1 MERKHYF
8 TKIKIFCVLQAF
20 FLAVAAGWSV
30 VLLTAG
36 WEPEIGTRIGAVMVS
51 VCLVVLDF
59 WALWAL
65 FRRQRY
71 YRSLCERFAE
81 GKIYQ
86 EFIDHIGTLFPKLA
100 PAVERMDG
108 LLERQNIIRLSTK
121 QAEFLAL
128 QNQINPHFLYNT
140 LEAIRGDALCAG
152 MENIADI
159 TEALSVFFRYTITET
174 NNLVTIGEELDN
186 VENYF
191 KIQQYRFGEKLSIDV
206 RICDEEENILQMQCP
221 KLSLQ
226 PVIENAIFHGL
237 ERKRDKGRISLM
249 LEIVDENLHI
259 CISDNGVG
267 IEEKKLAQL
276 NERLG
281 RVSVG
286 YIVEDGE
293 GKKGGIALK
302 NVCRRIKLLFG
313 ENYGIRVD
321 SIVGIGTKVT
331 LILPVMYKR
340 DKGEG

>member
-1 MERKHYF
+1 MKKKYYF
-8 TKIKIFCVLQAF
+8 TKVKIFCILQVL
-20 FLAVAAGWSV
+20 FLILAIVGIMLLFYRGWKPETAVKVFVAAG
-30 VLLTAG
+30 A
-36 WEPEIGTRIGAVMVS
+36 
-51 VCLVVLDF
+51 VCLVAADIWWLCR
-59 WALWAL
+59 L
-65 FRRQRY
+65 FAEERY
-71 YRSLCERFAE
+71 YRNLCERFAE

-86 EFIDHIGTLFPKLA
+86 EFVDHIGMLFGKLS
-100 PAVERMDG
+100 PAVERLDG
-108 LLERQNIIRLSTK
+108 LLERQNIIQLSTK

-140 LEAIRGDALCAG
+140 LEAIRGDALSAG
-152 MENIADI
+152 MGNIADI

-191 KIQQYRFGEKLSIDV
+191 KIQQYRFGEKLSIEV

-237 ERKRDKGRISLM
+237 ERKREKGRISLM

-259 CISDNGVG
+259 SISDNGIG
-267 IEEKKLAQL
+267 MEEKRLAEL
-276 NERLG
+276 NERLE

-293 GKKGGIALK
+293 GEKGGIALK

-313 ENYGIRVD
+313 EKYGLHVD
-321 SIVGIGTKVT
+321 SIQGIGTKVT
-331 LILPVMYKR
+331 LVLPVMYKK
-340 DKGEG
+340 DKV

>member
-1 MERKHYF
+1 MSADIWWLCR
-8 TKIKIFCVLQAF
+8 L
-20 FLAVAAGWSV
+20 LA
-30 VLLTAG
+30 
-36 WEPEIGTRIGAVMVS
+36 EE
-51 VCLVVLDF
+51 
-59 WALWAL
+59 
-65 FRRQRY
+65 RY
-71 YRSLCERFAE
+71 YRNLCERFSE

-86 EFIDHIGTLFPKLA
+86 EFVDHIGMLFGKLS
-100 PAVERMDG
+100 PAVERLDG
-108 LLERQNIIRLSTK
+108 LLERQNIIQLSTK

-140 LEAIRGDALCAG
+140 LEAIRGDALSAG
-152 MENIADI
+152 MGNIADI

-191 KIQQYRFGEKLSIDV
+191 KIQQYRFGEKLSIEV

-237 ERKRDKGRISLM
+237 ERKREKGRISLM
-249 LEIVDENLHI
+249 LEIVDEDLHI
-259 CISDNGVG
+259 SISDNGIG
-267 IEEKKLAQL
+267 IEEKRLAEL
-276 NERLG
+276 NERLE

-293 GKKGGIALK
+293 GEKGGIALK

-313 ENYGIRVD
+313 EKYGLHVD
-321 SIVGIGTKVT
+321 SIQGIGTKVT
-331 LILPVMYKR
+331 LVLPVMYK
-340 DKGEG
+340 KEKV

>member
-1 MERKHYF
+1 MKKKYYF
-8 TKIKIFCVLQAF
+8 TKVKIFCILQVL
-20 FLAVAAGWSV
+20 FLILAIAGTMLLFHRGWKPETAVKVLVAAG
-30 VLLTAG
+30 A
-36 WEPEIGTRIGAVMVS
+36 
-51 VCLVVLDF
+51 VCLAAADIWWLYR
-59 WALWAL
+59 L
-65 FRRQRY
+65 FAEERY
-71 YRSLCERFAE
+71 YRNLCERFAE

-86 EFIDHIGTLFPKLA
+86 EFVDHIGMLFGKLS
-100 PAVERMDG
+100 PAVERLDG
-108 LLERQNIIRLSTK
+108 LLERQNIIQLSTK

-140 LEAIRGDALCAG
+140 LEAIRGDALSAG
-152 MENIADI
+152 MGNIADI

-191 KIQQYRFGEKLSIDV
+191 KIQQYRFGEKLSIEV

-237 ERKRDKGRISLM
+237 ERKREKGRISLM

-259 CISDNGVG
+259 SISDNGIG
-267 IEEKKLAQL
+267 MEEKRLAEL
-276 NERLG
+276 NERLE

-293 GKKGGIALK
+293 GEKGGIALK

-313 ENYGIRVD
+313 EKYGLHVD
-321 SIVGIGTKVT
+321 SIQGIGTKVT
-331 LILPVMYKR
+331 LVLPVMYKK
-340 DKGEG
+340 DKV

>member
-8 TKIKIFCVLQAF
+8 TTIMIFCIVQVF
-20 FLAVAAGWSV
+20 FLAAAMIGILCALSGLWRPGDAAKVCV
-30 VLLTAG
+30 VGTFVCFFAADVWWLCALLKRV
-36 WEPEIGTRIGAVMVS
+36 E
-51 VCLVVLDF
+51 
-59 WALWAL
+59 
-65 FRRQRY
+65 Y
-71 YRSLCERFAE
+71 YKNLCDRFSE

-86 EFIDHIGTLFPKLA
+86 EFIDHIGSLFPELSA
-100 PAVERMDG
+100 AVERLDG
-108 LLERQNIIRLSTK
+108 LLERQNVIQLSTK

-140 LEAIRGDALCAG
+140 LEAIRGDALSAG
-152 MENIADI
+152 MDNIADI

-174 NNLVTIGEELDN
+174 SSLVTIRDELEN

-191 KIQQYRFGEKLSIDV
+191 KIQQYRFGEKLSIDIQ
-206 RICDEEENILQMQCP
+206 ICDDEENILQMQCP

-237 ERKRDKGRISLM
+237 ERKRDKGRLSLL
-249 LEIVDENLHI
+249 LELVDEDLHI

-267 IEEKKLAQL
+267 IEEKKLAEL
-276 NERLG
+276 NERLE

-313 ENYGIRVD
+313 ERYGIRVD
-321 SIVGIGTKVT
+321 SIEGIGTKVT
-331 LILPVMYKR
+331 LVLPILYKKDNIR
-340 DKGEG
+340 R

>member
-1 MERKHYF
+1 MKKQYYF
-8 TKIKIFCVLQAF
+8 TKVKIFCILQVL
-20 FLAVAAGWSV
+20 FLTLAIVGTILLCYRGWKPEAAVRVLVAAG
-30 VLLTAG
+30 
-36 WEPEIGTRIGAVMVS
+36 AVFFVAA
-51 VCLVVLDF
+51 DI
-59 WALWAL
+59 WWL
-65 FRRQRY
+65 FRLLAEERY
-71 YRSLCERFAE
+71 YRNLCERFSE

-86 EFIDHIGTLFPKLA
+86 EFVDHIGMLFGKLS
-100 PAVERMDG
+100 PAVERLDG
-108 LLERQNIIRLSTK
+108 LLERQNIIQLSTK

-140 LEAIRGDALCAG
+140 LEAIRGDALSAG
-152 MENIADI
+152 MGNIADI

-191 KIQQYRFGEKLSIDV
+191 KIQQYRFGEKLSIEV

-237 ERKRDKGRISLM
+237 ERKREKGRISLM
-249 LEIVDENLHI
+249 LEIVDEDLHI
-259 CISDNGVG
+259 SISDNGIG
-267 IEEKKLAQL
+267 MEEKRLAEL
-276 NERLG
+276 NERLE

-293 GKKGGIALK
+293 GEKGGIALK

-313 ENYGIRVD
+313 EKYGLHVD
-321 SIVGIGTKVT
+321 SIQGIGTKVT
-331 LILPVMYKR
+331 LVLPVMYKK
-340 DKGEG
+340 DKV

>member
-1 MERKHYF
+1 MKKQYYF
-8 TKIKIFCVLQAF
+8 TKVKIFCILQVL
-20 FLAVAAGWSV
+20 FLTLAIVGTILLCYRGWKPEAAVRVLVAAGAVFFVAADIWWLCR
-30 VLLTAG
+30 LLA
-36 WEPEIGTRIGAVMVS
+36 EE
-51 VCLVVLDF
+51 
-59 WALWAL
+59 
-65 FRRQRY
+65 RY
-71 YRSLCERFAE
+71 YRNLCERFSE

-86 EFIDHIGTLFPKLA
+86 EFVDHIGMLFGKLS
-100 PAVERMDG
+100 PAVERLDG
-108 LLERQNIIRLSTK
+108 LLERQNIIQLSTK

-140 LEAIRGDALCAG
+140 LEAIRGDALSAG
-152 MENIADI
+152 MGNIADI

-191 KIQQYRFGEKLSIDV
+191 KIQQYRFGEKLSIEV

-237 ERKRDKGRISLM
+237 ERKREKGRISLM
-249 LEIVDENLHI
+249 LEIVDEDLHI
-259 CISDNGVG
+259 SISDNGIG
-267 IEEKKLAQL
+267 MEEKRLAEL
-276 NERLG
+276 NERLE

-293 GKKGGIALK
+293 GEKGGIALK

-313 ENYGIRVD
+313 EKYGLHVD
-321 SIVGIGTKVT
+321 SIQGIGTKVT
-331 LILPVMYKR
+331 LVLPVMYKK
-340 DKGEG
+340 DKV

>member
-1 MERKHYF
+1 MKKHYF
-8 TKIKIFCVLQAF
+8 TKVKIFCVLQAL
-20 FLAVAAGWSV
+20 FLALAMAGNVLVVCIDWKPQTALKIVLAAGA
-30 VLLTAG
+30 VLLMAADIVG
-36 WEPEIGTRIGAVMVS
+36 F
-51 VCLVVLDF
+51 CVL
-59 WALWAL
+59 LKEE
-65 FRRQRY
+65 RY
-71 YRSLCERFAE
+71 YRNLCERFSE

-86 EFIDHIGTLFPKLA
+86 EFVDHIGMLFAKLS
-100 PAVERMDG
+100 PAVERLDG
-108 LLERQNIIRLSTK
+108 LLERQNIIQLSTK

-140 LEAIRGDALCAG
+140 LEAIRGDALGAG

-191 KIQQYRFGEKLSIDV
+191 KIQQYRFGEKLSIEV

-237 ERKRDKGRISLM
+237 ERKREKGRISLL

-259 CISDNGVG
+259 SISDNGIG
-267 IEEKKLAQL
+267 IEEKRLAEL
-276 NERLG
+276 NERFE
-281 RVSVG
+281 RASVG
-286 YIVEDGE
+286 YIVEEGE
-293 GKKGGIALK
+293 GEKGGIALK

-313 ENYGIRVD
+313 EQYGLHVD
-321 SIVGIGTKVT
+321 SILGIGTKVT
-331 LILPVMYKR
+331 LVLPVMYKKDR
-340 DKGEG
+340 I